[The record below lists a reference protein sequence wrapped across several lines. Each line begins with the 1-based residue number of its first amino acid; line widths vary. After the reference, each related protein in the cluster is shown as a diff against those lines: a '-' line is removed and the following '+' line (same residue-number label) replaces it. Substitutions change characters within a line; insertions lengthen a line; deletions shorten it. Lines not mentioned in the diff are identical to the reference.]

1 VAVLAGLFVLFS
13 STLAAGEIFRWTDAE
28 GRVYFTQRL
37 DKVPVT
43 HRVAARRGVS
53 QEAPRPAREPLPAA
67 LDLGTATPATT
78 VTMPRGRSRAI
89 EIPFQRMG
97 SVMHVQVRLNDR
109 VVAPFVI
116 DTGASGVS
124 LPSHLAEQLGVW
136 VSASTP
142 TITMR
147 TANGLVAQPVVTLE
161 AVELGGARVEG
172 LRATVNP
179 TMEVG
184 LLGGT
189 FFNNFVYQVDA
200 AAGVIRLEANEKVRG
215 GMTQAEWST
224 RFQELRAPLA
234 KLDRYLVT
242 EETIR
247 KGERARLEEHRAEF
261 ARALD
266 ELEAKANRFLVPY
279 PWRTQ

>member
-1 VAVLAGLFVLFS
+1 
-13 STLAAGEIFRWTDAE
+13 
-28 GRVYFTQRL
+28 
-37 DKVPVT
+37 
-43 HRVAARRGVS
+43 
-53 QEAPRPAREPLPAA
+53 
-67 LDLGTATPATT
+67 
-78 VTMPRGRSRAI
+78 
-89 EIPFQRMG
+89 
-97 SVMHVQVRLNDR
+97 
-109 VVAPFVI
+109 
-116 DTGASGVS
+116 
-124 LPSHLAEQLGVW
+124 
-136 VSASTP
+136 
-142 TITMR
+142 MR
-147 TANGLVAQPVVTLE
+147 TANGLVARPVVTLE

-189 FFNNFVYQVDA
+189 FFNNFVYPVDA
-200 AAGVIRLEANEKVRG
+200 AAGVIRLEPNEKVRG

-266 ELEAKANRFLVPY
+266 ELEAKANRFSVPY
-279 PWRTQ
+279 PWRAQ